1 MRFLLVHGAFHG
13 AWCWEPVIRELEAA
27 GHSATAVDLPGA
39 GEDTTAIGD
48 VTLDSYADRVCA
60 ALAVEEAPVVVVG
73 HSMGGMAITQAAASC
88 GDRMSALIYVC
99 AFLPGDGQSLV
110 ELTELP
116 EGAGDMVQ
124 ANMIVEGE
132 PPVATMPRGP
142 ALEAFYGMCGDE
154 QAMWAVKRIQAQPL
168 APFVAPASLGKG
180 ADDGPPRFYIVSTQD
195 KSIPPA
201 LQRRMARERATAE
214 VAEIEAD
221 HSPFLSATGELVG
234 LLERFAGAADSQ
246 RSLTQR

>member
-1 MRFLLVHGAFHG
+1 MRFLLIHGAFHG

-39 GEDTTAIGD
+39 GDDTTPIGD

-60 ALAVEEAPVVVVG
+60 ALAAEEAPVVVVA
-73 HSMGGMAITQAAASC
+73 HSMGGMAATQAAARC
-88 GDRMSALIYVC
+88 PGQIAALIYVC
-99 AFLPGDGQSLV
+99 AFLPADGQSLV
-110 ELTELP
+110 DLTELP

-132 PPVATMPRGP
+132 PPTATMPRGP
-142 ALEAFYGMCGDE
+142 AREAFYGMCTDE
-154 QAMWAVKRIQAQPL
+154 QAGWAVERIQPQPL
-168 APFVAPASLGKG
+168 APFVTPASLGEG

-214 VAEIEAD
+214 VVEIEAD

-234 LLERFAGAADSQ
+234 LLERFGAAAGAPAPM
-246 RSLTQR
+246 R

>member
-39 GEDTTAIGD
+39 GDDTTPIGE

-60 ALAVEEAPVVVVG
+60 ALAAEEAPVVVVA
-73 HSMGGMAITQAAASC
+73 HSMGGMAVTQAAARC
-88 GDRMSALIYVC
+88 GDRIAALIYVC
-99 AFLPGDGQSLV
+99 AFLPADGQSLV
-110 ELTELP
+110 DLTELP

-132 PPVATMPRGP
+132 PPTATMPRGP
-142 ALEAFYGMCGDE
+142 ALEAFYGMCTDE
-154 QAMWAVKRIQAQPL
+154 QATWAVERVEPQPL
-168 APFVAPASLGKG
+168 APFVTPASLGES

-214 VAEIEAD
+214 VVEIEAD
-221 HSPFLSATGELVG
+221 HSPFLSATSELVG
-234 LLERFAGAADSQ
+234 LLERFAAACAPPAL
-246 RSLTQR
+246 R